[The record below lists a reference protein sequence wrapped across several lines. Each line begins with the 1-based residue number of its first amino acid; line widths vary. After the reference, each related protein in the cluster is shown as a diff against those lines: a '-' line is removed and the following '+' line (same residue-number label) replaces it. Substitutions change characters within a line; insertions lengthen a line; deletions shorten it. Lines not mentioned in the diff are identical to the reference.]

1 MFLRKT
7 PRKKDGKTHDYW
19 SVVENKR
26 VACGRVVQ
34 RHVLYLGEIN
44 STQAA
49 VWRKAIEVL
58 DDDVGHPRTMALFPE
73 DRCAGIAP
81 DASIVQLRLSDMRL
95 CRPRQWGACWLAGQL
110 WQALQLDRF
119 WADHLP
125 PSRKGTRW
133 DQVLQ
138 VLVSYRLIAPGS
150 EWKLHRDWFGRSA
163 MADLLGADFG
173 LAESHK
179 LYACHDFL
187 LQHKD
192 ALFSHLTA
200 RWRDLF
206 NANFDV
212 LLYDLTSTYFEI
224 NASDVAGGDKRRH
237 GYSRDKRPDCPQVV
251 IALVVTPD
259 GLPLAYEVL
268 PGNTADCTTLRMF
281 LARIEQQYGRARRI
295 WVMDRGIPTEAV
307 LAEMRASDP
316 PVQYLVG
323 TPKGRLSR
331 VEKQLLAKP
340 WQEARPGVSVKLLDE
355 DGELYVFAES
365 AARVSKER
373 AMRRRQLKWLW
384 KRLRELA
391 AMEVPR
397 EEMLMK
403 LGAARAR
410 APTAWRLVDIEMD
423 KESAMFIYALNRLK
437 LRRIR
442 QREGRYLLR
451 TNLTEND
458 PALLW
463 QYLHAA
469 RCCRTGVQ
477 GPEGRPGDTASLP
490 SGSTQGRSSYLHCVF
505 GLLPADHVAASP
517 ACPGTWADRAECSR
531 EVRSRSDDR
540 RSSAD
545 HRRTRAAAHSLHPA
559 GAGTQA
565 PDPAAQAQFAA
576 AATTADHLPHGF
588 QTPRVVQTFPTNPLI
603 GNGRETENTPIR
615 EDGLT
620 VLPLTGLAATA
631 PSIAAASEH
640 RSSAVVHA
648 FQREHPCPSTGAC
661 PGYVKDH
668 IHPLARLRGFA
679 SLMHRFQPRSL

>member
-7 PRKKDGKTHDYW
+7 QRKKDGKTHDYW

-26 VACGRVVQ
+26 VAGGRVVQ

-44 STQAA
+44 SSQAA

-58 DDDVGHPRTMALFPE
+58 DDDTGQSRTMALFPE
-73 DRCAGIAP
+73 DRCAADAA
-81 DASIVQLRLSDMRL
+81 DASVVQLRLSDMRL

-110 WQALQLDRF
+110 WRELQLDQF
-119 WADHLP
+119 WAGRLP

-133 DQVLQ
+133 DQILQ

-150 EWKLHRDWFGRSA
+150 DWKLHREWFGKSA

-173 LAESHK
+173 LAEAHK

-187 LQHKD
+187 LPHKE
-192 ALFSHLTA
+192 ALFAHLTA

-224 NASDVAGGDKRRH
+224 NASDVADGDKRRH

-281 LARIEQQYGRARRI
+281 LAKIERQYGRARRV

-307 LAEMRASDP
+307 LAEMRSNDP

-331 VEKQLLAKP
+331 LEKRLLAEP
-340 WQEARPGVSVKLLDE
+340 WQEARAGVAVKLLPD

-365 AARVSKER
+365 NDRVSKER

-403 LGAARAR
+403 LGAARSR

-423 KESAMFIYALNRLK
+423 KEGAMFSYTLNRQK
-437 LRRIR
+437 LRRVR
-442 QREGRYLLR
+442 RREGRYLLR

-463 QYLHAA
+463 QYYTQLVAVEEAFKNLKGDLAIRPIFHQDERRVEAHIFLAFLAYCLQVTLQRRLHALA
-469 RCCRTGVQ
+469 PGQGCSTLSTKAPLEEWVETG
-477 GPEGRPGDTASLP
+477 E
-490 SGSTQGRSSYLHCVF
+490 SGS
-505 GLLPADHVAASP
+505 VAIL
-517 ACPGTWADRAECSR
+517 AE
-531 EVRSRSDDR
+531 
-540 RSSAD
+540 
-545 HRRTRAAAHSLHPA
+545 
-559 GAGTQA
+559 G
-565 PDPAAQAQFAA
+565 
-576 AATTADHLPHGF
+576 
-588 QTPRVVQTFPTNPLI
+588 
-603 GNGRETENTPIR
+603 
-615 EDGLT
+615 
-620 VLPLTGLAATA
+620 
-631 PSIAAASEH
+631 
-640 RSSAVVHA
+640 
-648 FQREHPCPSTGAC
+648 
-661 PGYVKDH
+661 
-668 IHPLARLRGFA
+668 
-679 SLMHRFQPRSL
+679 